1 MNQTTAS
8 KKKNSPLLEIAIA
21 LLAQIALYYISRAI
35 WVTLPIM
42 AIPGVFVGARHG
54 FSWGAALAILSGGA
68 AYLLLGQ
75 PGLFLIAMALP
86 IFLLGSLAVRKVRRS
101 FDGLVLMC
109 GAMVLSV
116 GAGIFS
122 VQQLLGKDLVSYIVD
137 YLAWAFPNNADLAAL
152 AYSLFHA
159 GEISTGVLS
168 IETFLALPMEEI
180 VAYVTAGE
188 QLNALRSLLSDFLPV
203 LSVNYCVF
211 GGAATYFCAR
221 AFSKKTGGQVASVPA
236 FSDFFLPKEQGLY
249 MILLFVAAMLPSLF
263 EREQYLLMGDMLFGL
278 TTAVFAIEGMAFTD
292 FLLRIKIKNPYG
304 RGAIIALIY
313 AIAPYLLMT
322 AGAVEQGMQLRR
334 RIKIVKQ

>member
-1 MNQTTAS
+1 M
-8 KKKNSPLLEIAIA
+8 
-21 LLAQIALYYISRAI
+21 
-35 WVTLPIM
+35 
-42 AIPGVFVGARHG
+42 
-54 FSWGAALAILSGGA
+54 
-68 AYLLLGQ
+68 
-75 PGLFLIAMALP
+75 
-86 IFLLGSLAVRKVRRS
+86 
-101 FDGLVLMC
+101 
-109 GAMVLSV
+109 
-116 GAGIFS
+116 
-122 VQQLLGKDLVSYIVD
+122 SYIVD

-263 EREQYLLMGDMLFGL
+263 EWEQYLLMGGYALRPYNSGFCHRRHG
-278 TTAVFAIEGMAFTD
+278 VYR

>member
-1 MNQTTAS
+1 
-8 KKKNSPLLEIAIA
+8 
-21 LLAQIALYYISRAI
+21 
-35 WVTLPIM
+35 M

-221 AFSKKTGGQVASVPA
+221 AFSKNRRPGGQCPRILGFLFAQRTGALYDSA
-236 FSDFFLPKEQGLY
+236 FCRGHAALAVRVGTVSAHGGICSSALQQRFLPSKAWRLQ
-249 MILLFVAAMLPSLF
+249 IFAAH
-263 EREQYLLMGDMLFGL
+263 QD
-278 TTAVFAIEGMAFTD
+278 
-292 FLLRIKIKNPYG
+292 KNPYG